1 MHLSSYAN
9 MHNFCETY
17 LDEFSEKKLTIFD
30 LGSADVNGSYRS
42 IFTNPRWKYV
52 GVDMEAGEN
61 VDIVIQDPYH
71 WKEID
76 SGCADVVISGQALE
90 HVEYCWLFFLEIR
103 RILRPGGMCCIIAPS
118 AGPEHKYPVDCYRF
132 YRDGFKAL
140 AKFAVLDGLETYTDE
155 DAENKYEDTSYYWK
169 DSVFIGSKPIESFV
183 ERKVIGVKH
192 FMLKKISLM

>member
-9 MHNFCETY
+9 MHDFRGTY
-17 LDEFSEKKLTIFD
+17 LDKFSEKQLTIFD
-30 LGSADVNGSYRS
+30 LGSADVNGSYRD

-52 GVDMEAGEN
+52 GVDMEAGKN
-61 VDIVIQDPYH
+61 VDVVIQDPYN

-140 AKFAVLDGLETYTDE
+140 ARYAVLDELETYTEE

-169 DSVFIGSKPIESFV
+169 DSVFIGRKPLESFV

-192 FMLKKISLM
+192 FLLKKISLM